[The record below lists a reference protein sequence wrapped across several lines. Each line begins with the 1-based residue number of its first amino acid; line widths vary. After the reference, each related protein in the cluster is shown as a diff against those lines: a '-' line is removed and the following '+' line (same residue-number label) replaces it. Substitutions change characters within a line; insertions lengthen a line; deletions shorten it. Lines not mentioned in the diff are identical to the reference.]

1 MDDRTLCELAAI
13 HIFGWKWIDDRRTG
27 QPILVDSD
35 TEWVETFDL
44 GTRVDPLQSLPDYL
58 TGDGMLRVIEKMR
71 ELGFDCVIQCDS
83 QSVEAVMYCGEFIQH
98 EHKWNRYSEFSDT
111 APRAVLPAALRAMG
125 VDLGA
130 EG

>member
-1 MDDRTLCELAAI
+1 MDDRKLCELAAI

-58 TGDGMLRVIEKMR
+58 TGDGMLRVIERMR
-71 ELGFDCVIQCDS
+71 ELGWEFTLQLFGDGIAWAKFNKPDGRGYDYE
-83 QSVEAVMYCGEFIQH
+83 EA
-98 EHKWNRYSEFSDT
+98 DT

-125 VDLGA
+125 VDIDA
-130 EG
+130 ICDS